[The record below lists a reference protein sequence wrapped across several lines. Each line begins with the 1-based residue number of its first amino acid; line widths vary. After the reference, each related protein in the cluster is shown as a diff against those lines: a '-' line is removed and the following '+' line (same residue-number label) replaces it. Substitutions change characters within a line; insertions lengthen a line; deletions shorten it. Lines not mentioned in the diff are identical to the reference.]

1 MNEEKKTTTLEDTVK
16 QAEQLEAEA
25 QAEADIC
32 TYTHTF
38 QRPFTY
44 EGITYEDLTFRWD
57 SLSGRDSVAIERE
70 LLQRGITTVIA
81 EFTDRKS
88 VV

>member
-1 MNEEKKTTTLEDTVK
+1 MIDERNTTTLEDTVQ

-38 QRPFTY
+38 KRPFPCARCS
-44 EGITYEDLTFRWD
+44 I
-57 SLSGRDSVAIERE
+57 
-70 LLQRGITTVIA
+70 
-81 EFTDRKS
+81 
-88 VV
+88 